1 MATRSRPLSPHL
13 QVYRPQLTSLL
24 SIIHRSTGVAL
35 CAGAVALVW
44 GIVAVSIGAD
54 CYASFSAFAVSILGR
69 LLTAAFVFCLIY
81 HWLNGLRHLG
91 WDTGWGLEIER
102 AYQTG
107 WAVVVL
113 APTLTLLTLW
123 ALWT

>member
-13 QVYRPQLTSLL
+13 QIYRPQLTSLL

-44 GIVAVSIGAD
+44 GIVAVAMGGD
-54 CYASFSAFAVSILGR
+54 HYACFSDFARGIFGR
-69 LLTAAFVFCLIY
+69 LLTVAFVFCLIY
-81 HWLNGLRHLG
+81 HWLNGLRHLA
-91 WDTGWGLEIER
+91 WDTGWGLEIKR

-107 WAVVVL
+107 WVVVVL

-123 ALWT
+123 CLWA